1 MLRLPTFTYHRPKTA
16 AEAVALCQA
25 HGKAAMY
32 VAGGTD
38 LYPNMKRRHQTPTE
52 VISLQDVPGLHSVD
66 VLPDGRVA
74 IGAMVKLSLL
84 EHHPTLKQHYPAFVE
99 LYRRGVIGDEH
110 RLSWV
115 ESLRAAAADLKL
127 PALNFEIEPQSIYA
141 PAFPLNTGAFD
152 VRVSRMALGLGLLHE
167 GDLERLL
174 TRLGERADGLFSV
187 RDCALRRA
195 TGGSQPGSRISA
207 ECTLEWYTLELR
219 GSRIQL

>member
-1 MLRLPTFTYHRPKTA
+1 MGYTRADWSVLRGALGVFVICILLSTIMLGATHYFADGMASEFRSH
-16 AEAVALCQA
+16 
-25 HGKAAMY
+25 HGRFRDASRKY
-32 VAGGTD
+32 
-38 LYPNMKRRHQTPTE
+38 L
-52 VISLQDVPGLHSVD
+52 SVD
-66 VLPDGRVA
+66 EEERTIA
-74 IGAMVKLSLL
+74 
-84 EHHPTLKQHYPAFVE
+84 EHYPAFVE

-141 PAFPLNTGAFD
+141 AAFPLNTGAFD